1 MPNAQ
6 ASFDSYLN
14 IRSAYAPS
22 FDPSGER
29 IAFLMDVTGVPQV
42 WLIDAK
48 GGWPRQLTYFGE
60 RVSLVSWAPTGNR
73 LLFAMDEGGS
83 ERHQLYLVDLD
94 DGGEGAGADG
104 LAGGDAHL
112 RRLVAG
118 WGVHR
123 LRQQRAPPGALR
135 RVRDGGAGR
144 VGADGLSGRRLEL
157 RCGVDARRV
166 GAGRQAGT

>member
-1 MPNAQ
+1 MPESNGA
-6 ASFDSYLN
+6 FDSYLN

-22 FDPSGER
+22 FDPSGKR

-60 RVSLVSWAPTGNR
+60 RVSLVSWCPTGNR

-83 ERHQLYLVDLD
+83 ERHQLYMIDLD
-94 DGGEGAGADG
+94 AGGEARALTDSPGVM
-104 LAGGDAHL
+104 HIF
-112 RRLVAG
+112 RRMVAG
-118 WGVHR
+118 WVVHR
-123 LRQQRAPPGALR
+123 VREQRAAPGALR

-144 VGADGLSGRRLEL
+144 VGADGVPERRLEFSG
-157 RCGVDARRV
+157 GVGRRT
-166 GAGRQAGT
+166 GRGWL